1 MEETAAGAAW
11 PGDEAPISILQ
22 CTFPPFDVK
31 SVHPSVNL
39 PSLCPSGN
47 LAECSTELSPMI
59 EFWAQGSTKPEPSSF
74 VPLPRPK
81 LPGDIWK
88 PFMRLLHV

>member
-1 MEETAAGAAW
+1 MYKLAMEETAAGAAW

-39 PSLCPSGN
+39 PRSWRTRDVQE
-47 LAECSTELSPMI
+47 AY
-59 EFWAQGSTKPEPSSF
+59 
-74 VPLPRPK
+74 
-81 LPGDIWK
+81 
-88 PFMRLLHV
+88 LLHVTCSPGSSLYFNEQDSVTLEQIGYA

>member
-1 MEETAAGAAW
+1 MRGLIYKIAMEEAVAGAAW

-39 PSLCPSGN
+39 PPAAL
-47 LAECSTELSPMI
+47 
-59 EFWAQGSTKPEPSSF
+59 Q
-74 VPLPRPK
+74 
-81 LPGDIWK
+81 D
-88 PFMRLLHV
+88 

>member
-1 MEETAAGAAW
+1 MYKIAMEETAAGAAW

-39 PSLCPSGN
+39 P
-47 LAECSTELSPMI
+47 
-59 EFWAQGSTKPEPSSF
+59 
-74 VPLPRPK
+74 PRT
-81 LPGDIWK
+81 
-88 PFMRLLHV
+88 

>member
-1 MEETAAGAAW
+1 MYKIAMEETAAGAAW

-39 PSLCPSGN
+39 PVLPHASRAFPS
-47 LAECSTELSPMI
+47 
-59 EFWAQGSTKPEPSSF
+59 
-74 VPLPRPK
+74 
-81 LPGDIWK
+81 
-88 PFMRLLHV
+88 